1 MHEERPY
8 QDLEKTLRNSTKKE
22 VSFRTYS
29 TKSYR
34 PEHVKAGW
42 YKRGIRN
49 RLVKKAESI
58 LSEPSHKHYV
68 WENRESIPRH
78 FFDDKRVEQKF
89 IDAQAKPV
97 KRDLGKTVNFAA
109 KFTRRTA
116 KDKDKEKDKI
126 STGKKSKSL
135 KTNNAT
141 QKTVPNRAS
150 KKKPSKENS
159 SNASSEW
166 TTELAYSDTE
176 IDHLQDSP
184 KNSTQKLPPMRSR
197 S

>member
-1 MHEERPY
+1 VHEERPY
-8 QDLEKTLRNSTKKE
+8 QDLEKTIRNSTNKE
-22 VSFRTYS
+22 VCFRTYS

-89 IDAQAKPV
+89 IDAQAKPI

-109 KFTRRTA
+109 KATRRTA
-116 KDKDKEKDKI
+116 KDKDKDKI
-126 STGKKSKSL
+126 STGKKSKSN
-135 KTNNAT
+135 KTN
-141 QKTVPNRAS
+141 KTSQNTDPNRAS
-150 KKKPSKENS
+150 KKKPSKENG

-166 TTELAYSDTE
+166 TTELA
-176 IDHLQDSP
+176 
-184 KNSTQKLPPMRSR
+184 
-197 S
+197 